1 MNFTEWTLAIGA
13 RKDQHDC
20 NQTAPKGG
28 SLLPKEAS
36 LLRAHP
42 SSHPWCALP
51 QSYPSGQQHF
61 ALRSYSL
68 AHPKQESE
76 RPLGCLHSLL
86 YFQGHFSDRERQTG
100 NYNRRNLTCNCVETS
115 HRHSADSPSSTDF
128 KWGRGKNHHVWVLSA
143 DLILVL
149 FLIILPSLGV
159 QETTSQCGEG
169 GNRRRKG
176 AVLCCGSPVGRIG
189 PVCPI
194 VTGRER
200 QASCWG
206 AFILCRVNT
215 MAAQWGFGEE
225 AQKNSSPPP
234 SSSGFD

>member
-1 MNFTEWTLAIGA
+1 M
-13 RKDQHDC
+13 
-20 NQTAPKGG
+20 
-28 SLLPKEAS
+28 
-36 LLRAHP
+36 
-42 SSHPWCALP
+42 
-51 QSYPSGQQHF
+51 
-61 ALRSYSL
+61 
-68 AHPKQESE
+68 
-76 RPLGCLHSLL
+76 GCLHFLL

-115 HRHSADSPSSTDF
+115 HRHRADSPSSTDF
-128 KWGRGKNHHVWVLSA
+128 KWGKEKNHHVWVLSA

-149 FLIILPSLGV
+149 CLIMLPSLSV

-169 GNRRRKG
+169 GSRRRKG
-176 AVLCCGSPVGRIG
+176 AVLCCGSLVGRIG

-225 AQKNSSPPP
+225 AQKNSPPP
-234 SSSGFD
+234 PAALDLIDTFRWSLHCLGSLRETGNVLIS